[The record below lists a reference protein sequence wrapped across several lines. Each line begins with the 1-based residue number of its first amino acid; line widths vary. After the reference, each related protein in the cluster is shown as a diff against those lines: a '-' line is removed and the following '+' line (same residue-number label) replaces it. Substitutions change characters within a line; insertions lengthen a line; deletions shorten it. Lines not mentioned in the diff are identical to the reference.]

1 MAYRLL
7 IVEDDPGIAEAV
19 RAQAELW
26 ELEARCAQDF
36 RRVLDDFLAFQ
47 PHIVLLDVRLPFF
60 DGYHW
65 CREIRKVSQV
75 PILFLSSASDGM
87 NMVMAMNLGA
97 DDFLAKPFDQSVL
110 TAKLQAMLRR
120 SYDYAAAPPLLE
132 HRGAAL
138 DVGGQV
144 LRYQGEG
151 LPLTKNEC
159 RILLCLLENKGK
171 VVSREKL
178 MQRLWETDAFVDENR
193 SEEHTSELQSH

>member
-65 CREIRKVSQV
+65 
-75 PILFLSSASDGM
+75 
-87 NMVMAMNLGA
+87 
-97 DDFLAKPFDQSVL
+97 
-110 TAKLQAMLRR
+110 
-120 SYDYAAAPPLLE
+120 
-132 HRGAAL
+132 
-138 DVGGQV
+138 
-144 LRYQGEG
+144 
-151 LPLTKNEC
+151 
-159 RILLCLLENKGK
+159 
-171 VVSREKL
+171 
-178 MQRLWETDAFVDENR
+178 
-193 SEEHTSELQSH
+193 